1 VPHWSSWIV
10 CSNSETCKQ
19 TFLSWCVEVPNGLDS
34 MRFSPV
40 LLAVVAASTTL
51 GLAHP
56 AKAEATNPDQLAESD
71 SPEITTAEFD
81 GDLNT
86 QLSLNELEGSFNA
99 DKSADEQIAAESE
112 GFTVDFLSQVPPSET
127 PTNVPLDAPAPQ
139 VPLGSETP
147 TEETPNQL
155 QFQLDQSPDLDVPTE
170 VPDDAPAPEPAP
182 EVETEPIA
190 PDAEVDEPATTP
202 DPDSPVQESPT
213 PTAPATPPTTDQP
226 EAEPRVLVSEVLVVG
241 AEGDLQN
248 EVYRVIRTQ
257 PGQTTTRSQL
267 QEDINAIFATGF
279 FSSVRAVPED
289 TPLGVRVTF
298 DVAPNPV
305 LESVQLSGNV
315 LETIVYNEEEVPL
328 QTAVDDIFSPQYG
341 QILNLRDLQ
350 VGVEQLNQL
359 YQDNGYVLAQVV
371 GAPQISP
378 DGVVTLEVAEG
389 VIEDIQIRFLNR
401 DGEAEDDEGEPIEGR
416 TRDFIIT
423 REFESQPGDVF
434 NQQQIQ
440 ADLQRAFGL
449 GIFEDLNIS
458 LNPGQDPRQVDVV
471 VNVTERN
478 TGSFAAGIG
487 ISSAS
492 GFFGTASFQEQNLG
506 GNNQRLNAELQIGSR
521 DLLFDISFTDP
532 WIGGDPNR
540 TSYTV
545 NAFGRQSRS
554 LVFEGDDEDIRLPNG
569 DRPRVRRFGGGVTFG
584 RPLDDGWRVSL
595 GAQYQRI
602 SIRDLDGDLEPRSEF
617 GTPFSFSDSGQDDL
631 FTVQFTASRDQRNN
645 PLQPTSGSFLR
656 LSTEQSIP
664 IGNGSIFLNRL
675 RASYSYFL
683 PVRFTNFTEGCRL
696 EDPSPVDCP
705 QALAFNVQGGTILG
719 DLPPYEAFSLGGT
732 DSVRG
737 YGAGELASGRS
748 FLQATVEYR
757 FPVFAI
763 VSGALFAD
771 VGTDLG
777 TGDDI
782 PGNPSEIL
790 NKPGTGFGY
799 GVGVRVQS
807 PLGQIRVDYAINDEG
822 DSQIHFGIGE
832 RF

>member
-1 VPHWSSWIV
+1 
-10 CSNSETCKQ
+10 
-19 TFLSWCVEVPNGLDS
+19 VEVPNGLDS

-40 LLAVVAASTTL
+40 LLALVAASTTL
-51 GLAHP
+51 GFAHS
-56 AKAEATNPDQLAESD
+56 AKAETPNPEPQADTDYPEIAAVDLTSASGDTSLTIDDLTPASGAERPREHEGQLAIE
-71 SPEITTAEFD
+71 
-81 GDLNT
+81 
-86 QLSLNELEGSFNA
+86 
-99 DKSADEQIAAESE
+99 
-112 GFTVDFLSQVPPSET
+112 FLSQLPGEPTPDELELDVPE
-127 PTNVPLDAPAPQ
+127 PQ
-139 VPLGSETP
+139 VPPGSETP
-147 TEETPNQL
+147 VEETPNRL
-155 QFQLDQSPDLDVPTE
+155 EFQLDEPSPEIDVEVEPPSEEETPPLDPQ
-170 VPDDAPAPEPAP
+170 APAEEP
-182 EVETEPIA
+182 
-190 PDAEVDEPATTP
+190 
-202 DPDSPVQESPT
+202 S
-213 PTAPATPPTTDQP
+213 APATPATPPATTEQP
-226 EAEPRVLVSEVLVVG
+226 EAEPRVLVSEVLVLG
-241 AEGDLQN
+241 AEGDLQT
-248 EVYRVIRTQ
+248 EVYRVIRTR

-267 QEDINAIFATGF
+267 QEDINSIFATGF
-279 FSSVRAVPED
+279 FSNVRAVPED
-289 TPLGVRVTF
+289 TALGVRVTF
-298 DVAPNPV
+298 DVTPNPV
-305 LESVQLSGNV
+305 LESVQLSDSE
-315 LETIVYNEEEVPL
+315 LETIVYNGEEVPL

-350 VGVEQLNQL
+350 GGVEQLNQL

-401 DGEAEDDEGEPIEGR
+401 EGEAEDEEGEPIRGR

-423 REFESQPGDVF
+423 REFESEPGEVF

-440 ADLQRAFGL
+440 ADLQRAFAL

-458 LNPGQDPRQVDVV
+458 LNPGQDPRNVDVV

-487 ISSAS
+487 VSSAS

-506 GNNQRLNAELQIGSR
+506 GNNQRLNAEVQIGSR
-521 DLLFDISFTDP
+521 DLLFDLSFTDP

-584 RPLDDGWRVSL
+584 RPLDNGWRASL
-595 GAQYQRI
+595 GAQYQRV
-602 SIRDLDGDLEPRSEF
+602 SIRDLDGELEPISEF
-617 GTPFSFSDSGQDDL
+617 GTPLSFSDSGEDDL
-631 FTVQFTASRDQRNN
+631 FTVQFSASQDQRNN

-664 IGNGSIFLNRL
+664 IGNGSIFFNRL

-683 PVRFTNFTEGCRL
+683 PVQFTNFTEGCRL
-696 EDPSPVDCP
+696 DEPSPTDCP
-705 QALAFNVQGGTILG
+705 QTLAFNVQGGTILG

-782 PGNPSEIL
+782 PGDPSDIL

>member
-1 VPHWSSWIV
+1 M
-10 CSNSETCKQ
+10 
-19 TFLSWCVEVPNGLDS
+19 EVPNGLDS

-40 LLAVVAASTTL
+40 LLAVIAASTTL

-56 AKAEATNPDQLAESD
+56 AKAEATNPDQNAEAD
-71 SPEITTAEFD
+71 SPEIAAADFAEGSVDTQLTMNELDGSFRVNESVDDAIDDAIGAEFED
-81 GDLNT
+81 SDL
-86 QLSLNELEGSFNA
+86 E
-99 DKSADEQIAAESE
+99 
-112 GFTVDFLSQVPPSET
+112 FLSQIPPGEN
-127 PTNVPLDAPAPQ
+127 PGDVPLDAPAPQ
-139 VPLGSETP
+139 VPPGSETP

-155 QFQLDQSPDLDVPTE
+155 EFQLDESPDVEIPEIDAPETDSPE
-170 VPDDAPAPEPAP
+170 PIEPDAPADPN
-182 EVETEPIA
+182 A
-190 PDAEVDEPATTP
+190 PDAELDEAPSPDSDIQDPDIPTQEPQTPTVPATPET
-202 DPDSPVQESPT
+202 
-213 PTAPATPPTTDQP
+213 TPPTTDQP

-248 EVYRVIRTQ
+248 EVYRVIQTR

-279 FSSVRAVPED
+279 FSNVRAVPED

-305 LESVQLSGNV
+305 LESVQLSGSV

-350 VGVEQLNQL
+350 TGVEQLNQL

-401 DGEAEDDEGEPIEGR
+401 EGEAEDEEGEPIRGR

-440 ADLQRAFGL
+440 ADLQRAFAL

-554 LVFEGDDEDIRLPNG
+554 LVFEGDEEDIRLPNG

-595 GAQYQRI
+595 GAQYQRV

-617 GTPFSFSDSGQDDL
+617 GTPLSFSDSGEDDL
-631 FTVQFTASRDQRNN
+631 FTVQFTASQDQRNN

-696 EDPSPVDCP
+696 EDPSPTDCP
-705 QALAFNVQGGTILG
+705 QTLAFNVQGGTILG

-782 PGNPSEIL
+782 PGDPSDIL